1 MSRPAS
7 EPVRPPAASRPLS
20 VRVQLARLAL
30 ESALA
35 VDGVVGSDP
44 GPRGMWATADE
55 RERLPGVTSMARAD
69 GTYGLALHLVTRV
82 VPLHPLADRVRAR
95 VARAAARAGLAERL
109 GPLDIT
115 IEDVVEAGGIG

>member
-7 EPVRPPAASRPLS
+7 EPARPPAASRPLS

-44 GPRGMWATADE
+44 GPRGVRVTADG

-82 VPLHPLADRVRAR
+82 VPLHPLADRVRSR

-115 IEDVVEAGGIG
+115 IEDVVEEGGIG

>member
-1 MSRPAS
+1 MSSPAS
-7 EPVRPPAASRPLS
+7 EPARPPAASRPLS

-35 VDGVVGSDP
+35 VDGIVGSDP
-44 GPRGMWATADE
+44 GPRGVRVTVDG

-82 VPLHPLADRVRAR
+82 VPLHPLADRVRSR

-115 IEDVVEAGGIG
+115 IEDVVEEGGIG